1 MKSSTD
7 TGRLTM
13 DIQVRVKDGS
23 GKPKILNGLLDT
35 GATGI
40 FCKETILKNIDH
52 KKYKA
57 VTKISGRYKSNYS
70 HAKAKFKV

>member
-1 MKSSTD
+1 MEKNID
-7 TGRLTM
+7 NGRLTM

-40 FCKETILKNIDH
+40 FL
-52 KKYKA
+52 
-57 VTKISGRYKSNYS
+57 
-70 HAKAKFKV
+70 